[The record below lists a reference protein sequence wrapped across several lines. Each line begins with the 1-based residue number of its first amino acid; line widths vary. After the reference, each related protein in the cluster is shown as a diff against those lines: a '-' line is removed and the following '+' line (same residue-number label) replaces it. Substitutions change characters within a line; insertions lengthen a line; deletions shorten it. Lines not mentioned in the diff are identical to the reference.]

1 MNATLVA
8 VLAFFAYLLA
18 YFVYGRRLARRILG
32 FEPDRPTP
40 AHVKQDGVDYVPSN
54 RLVLFGH
61 HFATIAGLGPILGP
75 AIAVIWGWVPALLW
89 VLFGSIF
96 MGAVHDLTAL
106 YISLRN
112 EGRSIGTVTD
122 QLLGAR
128 GRVLFLLLIFFLL
141 ALAMGAFAHVIAV
154 LFSGAFYPE
163 AVFPVWALIV
173 IALAIGAL
181 VYRLRANLTVAT
193 LVGVALMLLATWHG
207 TGHPV
212 TRLPL
217 LGAVELNHWVWIL
230 MAYALVASVL
240 PVWLL
245 LQPRDYLNSFQ
256 LYLGMGLLFLGL
268 FAARPDIVAPAVN
281 RLPAD
286 LPPLFP
292 FLFITIACG
301 AISGFHSLVS
311 SGTTAKQLASE
322 RDSLFVTYGAMLT
335 ESLLAVLA
343 ILACTAGFASRAEW
357 HAHYASWAGAEGMGP
372 KLQAFVQGG
381 ANLCATLGLDPT
393 LAAVFIA
400 VVVVGFAMTTLD
412 SGTRLLRYNLE
423 ELGHGFAPLGLLTR
437 NRYAAGLLA
446 VLAIGYFAVA
456 KVGGK
461 PAGITLW
468 ALFGITN
475 QLLGALGFLVMTLW
489 FYKAGRPFL
498 FLLLPMVF
506 MMAITLVALPY
517 SLWKFL
523 LADPV
528 SWPLLITGLAILVLD
543 LWLIVEAF
551 LSLRR
556 LSEAR
561 RSRLAA
567 PAA

>member
-8 VLAFFAYLLA
+8 VLAFLAYLLA
-18 YFVYGRRLARRILG
+18 YHLYGRRLARRILG

-40 AHVKQDGVDYVPSN
+40 AHVKRDGVDYVPSH

-75 AIAVIWGWVPALLW
+75 AIAVIWGWLPALLW

-112 EGRSIGTVTD
+112 EGRSIGDVTD
-122 QLLGAR
+122 QLLGRR
-128 GRVLFLLLIFFLL
+128 GRALFLLLIFFLL

-154 LFSGAFYPE
+154 LFSEAFYPE
-163 AVFPVWALIV
+163 AVFPVWALIG
-173 IALAIGAL
+173 IALVIGAL
-181 VYRLRANLTVAT
+181 VYRLRANLTAAT
-193 LVGVALMLLATWHG
+193 LVGVALMLLATWYG
-207 TGHPV
+207 TSHPV

-217 LGAVELNHWVWIL
+217 LGAVGMQHWVWIL

-256 LYLGMGLLFLGL
+256 LYLGMGLLYAGL
-268 FAARPDIVAPAVN
+268 FTARPDIVAPAVN

-311 SGTTAKQLASE
+311 SGTTAKQLANE

-343 ILACTAGFASRAEW
+343 VLACTAGFASRAEW

-381 ANLCATLGLDPT
+381 ANLCAKLGLDPT

-423 ELGHGFAPLGLLTR
+423 ELGRGFAPLGLLTR

-528 SWPLLITGLAILVLD
+528 SWPLLATGLAILILD
-543 LWLIVEAF
+543 FWLIVEAF
-551 LSLRR
+551 VSLRR
-556 LSEAR
+556 LSAVR
-561 RSRLAA
+561 RQRLAA